1 MSDFRIKYENLL
13 RLASDGCIIYDP
25 SGDILEFN
33 EGAYRHLGY
42 TRQEFAQLR
51 LPDLFL
57 QDDLIKRPLRFE
69 GMQHGLTV
77 VDFRRIKRKDGSAY
91 LTELRSVLLP
101 DGKIMAM
108 ARDMTEHTKI
118 RKELSMKDH
127 AIESSI
133 SAMGIGDL
141 NGIIIYV
148 NKALCKMWGAADEHQ
163 LIGRDVR
170 DMFEGNQILQ
180 NMEAVKSSGIE
191 YSECLGK
198 KLDGTLFPVAFSA
211 NIVTDQKNNPVY
223 LFGSFLDITG
233 QKDADTQLKK
243 QYEQLQLL
251 ARLSDAVSKARQL
264 EDIYNLA
271 LEGLLSTIQADR
283 AAVLLFD
290 ENGVMQFKASH
301 GLSGSY
307 REKATGHSPWKKGAI
322 NPVPIYIT
330 QVKDEPD
337 LEALKYVIEEEG
349 IAALGFI
356 PLIYMNRLLGKFM
369 VYFNAPHSFTEEE
382 SQLLQTIAREVAF
395 AIGEKE
401 SQLILQKSEEKYRD
415 VVNNS
420 RDIIFRAD
428 ITGKLTFLNP
438 AWHEI
443 LELPENQSLGKSI
456 LDFVYVDDCASCR
469 TRLGMLISGEEEFCR
484 HKFRL
489 VRKDK
494 QLCWFEVNARMVKGP
509 GESGTGIIGVLTDI
523 SERKKYEQALEE
535 TNIQLRNLSAH
546 LQDVREE
553 ERAYIAR
560 EIHDELGQQLT
571 VLKIEFSWLQSQ
583 LSPEK
588 ADVLADKFNEIGL
601 HLDGAVNTIREL
613 SANLRPLML
622 DDLGLVATVK
632 WYLEDIQRRVN
643 IRTEFR
649 YDEDDIPLPE
659 KVRTALFRIIQES
672 VTNVIRHSGAT
683 VIIVSL
689 VYQQGKVRLEIRDN
703 GKGFDTAYVSGKR
716 TLGLLG
722 MKERTNLMGGA
733 CKVESIPGLGTTVF
747 VEVQT
752 ATGF

>member
-1 MSDFRIKYENLL
+1 MSDFRIKYESLL
-13 RLASDGCIIYDP
+13 SLASDGCIIYDP
-25 SGDILEFN
+25 CGDILEFN
-33 EGAYRHLGY
+33 EGAYLHLGY
-42 TRQEFAQLR
+42 SPEEFRRLR

-57 QDDLIKRPLRFE
+57 EDDLQKRPLRFDA
-69 GMQHGLTV
+69 MQHGQTV
-77 VDFRRIKRKDGSAY
+77 VDFRRIKRKDGSDY

-118 RKELSMKDH
+118 RKELRMKEH

-133 SAMGIGDL
+133 SGMGIGDL
-141 NGIIIYV
+141 NGIIIYA
-148 NKALCKMWGAADEHQ
+148 NKALCKMWGAVNEQ
-163 LIGRDVR
+163 ELIGRDVR
-170 DMFEGNQILQ
+170 DMFDGPLILQ
-180 NMEAVKSSGIE
+180 NIDTVKANGIE

-211 NIVTDQKNNPVY
+211 NIVTDHKNDPVY
-223 LFGSFLDITG
+223 LFGSFLDISG
-233 QKDADTQLKK
+233 QKDSEQQLK
-243 QYEQLQLL
+243 QRYDQLQLL

-264 EDIYNLA
+264 EDIYKLA
-271 LEGLLSTIQADR
+271 LGGLLTTIQADR
-283 AAVLLFD
+283 ASVLLFD
-290 ENGVMQFKASH
+290 EAGIMQFKASH
-301 GLSGSY
+301 GLSGEY
-307 REKATGHSPWKKGAI
+307 CKLATGHSPWKSDAV
-322 NPVPIYIT
+322 NPAPIY
-330 QVKDEPD
+330 VSDVASDPD
-337 LEALKYVIEEEG
+337 LDALRPVIEAEG
-349 IAALGFI
+349 IKALGFI

-369 VYFNAPHSFTEEE
+369 VYFNTEHVFTEDE

-401 SQLILQKSEEKYRD
+401 SQLVLQKSEQKYRD

-428 ITGKLTFLNP
+428 KTGTLTFLNP

-443 LELPENQSLGKSI
+443 LGFSESSSLGNSI
-456 LDFVYVDDCASCR
+456 LTYVYEDDCSSCQSK
-469 TRLGMLISGEEEFCR
+469 LGLLISGQEEFCR

-489 VRKDK
+489 VTKD
-494 QLCWFEVNARMVKGP
+494 QRICWFEVNARMVNG
-509 GESGTGIIGVLTDI
+509 SNATDSGIIGVLTDI

-535 TNIQLRNLSAH
+535 TNLELRNLSAH

-553 ERAYIAR
+553 ERTSIAR

-583 LSPEK
+583 IQPEK
-588 ADVLADKFNEIGL
+588 SGMLSGKFDEIGR

-683 VIIVSL
+683 VIIVTL
-689 VYQQGKVRLEIRDN
+689 VYQGGKIRLEIKDN

-722 MKERTNLMGGA
+722 MKERTSLMGGA
-733 CKVESIPGLGTTVF
+733 CNVESIPGLGTTVL
-747 VEVQT
+747 VEVHT
-752 ATGF
+752 DAGF